1 MWNNYVLDKTLKS
14 KCPEI
19 LQLIPNVFIFSVF
32 RGFSSSHILASHILL
47 LKTGICNFSDD
58 YKISSRKQMFRP
70 CDQVIYYLAV

>member
-1 MWNNYVLDKTLKS
+1 MWNDYVLDKTLKS

-47 LKTGICNFSDD
+47 LKTGICNF
-58 YKISSRKQMFRP
+58 
-70 CDQVIYYLAV
+70 